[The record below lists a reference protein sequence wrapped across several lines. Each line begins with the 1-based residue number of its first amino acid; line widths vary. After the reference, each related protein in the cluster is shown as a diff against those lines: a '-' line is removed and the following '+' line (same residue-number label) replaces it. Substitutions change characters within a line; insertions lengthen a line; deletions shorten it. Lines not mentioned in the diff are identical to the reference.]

1 MIRYTENNKQ
11 NTKMEK
17 KIQSTTNTTTLI
29 LTFSIRRNQK
39 NYVKLEY
46 EQQQNNMSETLLTLY
61 FVDGWIG

>member
-11 NTKMEK
+11 NTKMK
-17 KIQSTTNTTTLI
+17 KKVQSTTNTTTLI